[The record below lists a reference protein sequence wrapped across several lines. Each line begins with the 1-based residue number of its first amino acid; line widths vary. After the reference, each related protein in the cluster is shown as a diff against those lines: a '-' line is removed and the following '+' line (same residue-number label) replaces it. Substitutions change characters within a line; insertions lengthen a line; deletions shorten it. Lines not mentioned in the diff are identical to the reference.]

1 MSTAAKVGAFFLLAL
16 ALTGILIWNI
26 EDLKLGRQMAK
37 TVTVQFGDVA
47 GLKEKADVRVAGVL
61 VGRVAKIRLVRGQAL
76 VDLELE
82 KDVELHK
89 GAVAAIQTLGMLG
102 DSYVELIPGPSA
114 AEHLPE
120 GTVLHGKEGVSLDQV
135 SRLARDI
142 ETDLRDVTSNLN
154 KSLGGEQGKERIETV
169 VDNMVAL
176 STSLRKLIDANRA
189 GIDATTSN
197 FREFSSQMTRL
208 VDRIDRLV
216 AANQGNVTD
225 TVANAKDLSAR
236 LQTTID
242 NMNAITGKI
251 NSGQGSVGQLVTN
264 DQTTKNLND
273 ALVAVKEGV
282 NSVSGA
288 LKEVTKLNFDLGIRE
303 EYLTGPG
310 KGKGY
315 FTVDI
320 QPQGK
325 PRFYRLELAS
335 QPLGLRTETTGITTT
350 TFPDGHTETTRQDTT
365 SYKNTVAISA
375 EVGYRLGDF
384 VGRAGMIESR
394 GGAGLDYLAL
404 KDRLRFSADV
414 WDFGRDSYNAHAK
427 ITGRYYFSPSV
438 FVTGGW
444 DDFLNTKSKQDS
456 LFLGAGVR
464 WGDEAI
470 KYLAGAAASAAH

>member
-1 MSTAAKVGAFFLLAL
+1 MTTAAKVGALFLLAL

-26 EDLKLGRQMAK
+26 EDLKLGRKLGK
-37 TVTVQFGDVA
+37 TVTVQFDDVA

-61 VGRVAKIRLVRGQAL
+61 VGRVGKIRLVGGRAV

-82 KDVELHK
+82 KDVELHQ
-89 GAVAAIQTLGMLG
+89 GAGAHIATLGMLG
-102 DSYVELIPGPSA
+102 ENYVDLTPGPSTA
-114 AEHLPE
+114 QKLAE
-120 GTVLHGKEGVSLDQV
+120 GTMLRGKEGVSLDQV

-142 ETDLRDVTSNLN
+142 EIDLRDVTANLN
-154 KSLGGEQGKERIETV
+154 KSLGGVRGQERIEAV

-176 STSLRKLIDANRA
+176 SNSLRRLVDENRA

-225 TVANAKDLSAR
+225 TVANAKELSAK

-251 NSGQGSVGQLVTN
+251 NSGQGSVGQLVTS

-282 NSVSGA
+282 NSITGA
-288 LKEVTKLNFDLGIRE
+288 VNEVKKLNFDLGLRE
-303 EYLTGPG
+303 EYLTAAG

-320 QPQGK
+320 QPEGK
-325 PRFYRLELAS
+325 PRFYRFELAS
-335 QPLGLRTETTGITTT
+335 QPLGLRNESTAITTT
-350 TFPDGHTETTRQDTT
+350 TFPDGHTETSRQDITT
-365 SYKNTVAISA
+365 YRNTVAVSA

-384 VGRAGMIESR
+384 VGRAGLIESR

-404 KDRLRFSADV
+404 KDRLRFSADM
-414 WDFGRDSYNAHAK
+414 WDFGRDSYNPHAK

-438 FVTGGW
+438 FITGGW

-456 LFLGAGVR
+456 FFIGAGVR

-470 KYLAGAAASAAH
+470 KFLAGTAAAAAR